1 MANETASA
9 IFPGRACVKHRLFH
23 TDSIASDD
31 SHEFADF
38 SSLRE
43 REHRPLS

>member
-23 TDSIASDD
+23 TDRST
-31 SHEFADF
+31 
-38 SSLRE
+38 SSLSGRFERLRLLRE
-43 REHRPLS
+43 G